1 MWAWDQWGCPS
12 PQDTALEEGSSRPL
26 SSASFAIPVMH
37 SMIVFIPNDV
47 LESHGPMDGYRQVP
61 IMGSP
66 SHPVPF
72 ALCVLVTFLSP
83 WTQW

>member
-1 MWAWDQWGCPS
+1 
-12 PQDTALEEGSSRPL
+12 
-26 SSASFAIPVMH
+26 MH